1 MVSLFV
7 ATEKETA
14 VQLLN
19 DGANIYVFF
28 GVILGLQLESM
39 MIFLLFLRKG
49 YAVCLQERRHI
60 YRNQYCLSVFVQVLS
75 INEIAISNS

>member
-39 MIFLLFLRKG
+39 MIFLWI
-49 YAVCLQERRHI
+49 YICCLLQ
-60 YRNQYCLSVFVQVLS
+60 
-75 INEIAISNS
+75 

>member
-1 MVSLFV
+1 M
-7 ATEKETA
+7 ATEKENA

-49 YAVCLQERRHI
+49 YAVCLQEGSHI
-60 YRNQYCLSVFVQVLS
+60 YRNQYCLAVFVQVLG

>member
-39 MIFLLFLRKG
+39 MIFLWMLIYKPNESLIELR
-49 YAVCLQERRHI
+49 
-60 YRNQYCLSVFVQVLS
+60 VF
-75 INEIAISNS
+75 

>member
-39 MIFLLFLRKG
+39 MIFLFLRKG